1 MKVPFFIKIFIAFLL
16 FASILLG
23 FSAYIFQSF
32 YANDFQKKQFEQIEQ
47 TLNNKQHYLKQ
58 YLNTLN
64 EQLLNIGHTQ
74 TLQNYMNRGH
84 GQEALI
90 ELLKLLMKNNTMI
103 LQAKYITLNSKER
116 LKLFYKNNMLV
127 QAQED
132 ELQSIRTHSCFK
144 HIVALQQG
152 EIWNSYFEPQLF
164 KGEVLNAKQNVLKV
178 VLRVEHGF
186 LTLVVDANT
195 LMQTM
200 QDMDSKNSYIIDNK
214 GYFIIHQNQAYNWS
228 QYLFSNKTIHS
239 MYEKSREILEQKSM
253 QTTDFIS
260 KKVYINDQDFI
271 ILLTQIDKKAYEKY
285 FKNFKSYLWTIFIIG
300 LVIAIFLALIFSE
313 PLSKIYQKAQK
324 INENLDQSIKKN
336 SEELSESLKIIDRHV
351 MSIRMDKNAMITD
364 VSTAF
369 CDFSGYSKEELLGH
383 HHKILMHPDLSSEEY
398 EHMWND
404 IYAGQC
410 MMVELKGIKKDGGFY
425 WVESHIE
432 PLYEHDGEIVG
443 FNAIRNN
450 ITDKKIIENLYSDIN
465 YQVQQYNAIFQNAH
479 SGIGLVDL
487 KGNFKKVNFMF
498 SKLLGY
504 SSSELLTMN
513 CFNIVDNHAVNF
525 LRKVFV
531 EAIEIGSI
539 SNIEKIFIH
548 KDSSLIHLE
557 MSLNLLPDKNHFV
570 LVVNSLQDKRKLQ
583 ELNQNLELKI
593 KQEVEK
599 SRQKD
604 RIHQQ
609 EQIENVKLKSIG
621 SLAAGITHEINTP
634 LTYIKG
640 NFEMMQYD
648 IEDLP
653 QSATKEQMLED
664 AKRINDG
671 LNRIANIVESM
682 REISQSS
689 NETKEKVNIYSTIIT
704 ALTMTFNRSKQVS
717 RIYINQKLFNIEEIN
732 KHEEEFFCTVQK
744 QRVEQVWIVIINN
757 ALDELSQ
764 IEDYEQRVLNI
775 TINKEKND
783 IVIQFKDNAGGIK
796 QENIDTIFDAF
807 VSTKEYNGIGVGLN
821 ISKKIIEQQNGK
833 IRAFNEN
840 NGAVFEVRLQ
850 QCE

>member
-1 MKVPFFIKIFIAFLL
+1 MKVPFYLKIFIAFLL
-16 FASILLG
+16 FASILVGFLG
-23 FSAYIFQSF
+23 YLFQSF
-32 YANDFQKKQFEQIEQ
+32 YAADFQKKQTFSIQQDLNMKQAYLQKYLRSIDEQLVNLEQ
-47 TLNNKQHYLKQ
+47 TKIMQTYMQ
-58 YLNTLN
+58 
-64 EQLLNIGHTQ
+64 TQ
-74 TLQNYMNRGH
+74 TQKEEVVDLF
-84 GQEALI
+84 
-90 ELLKLLMKNNTMI
+90 KLMMSSNDMI
-103 LQAKYITLNSKER
+103 LQMKYVPLNAKENIKI
-116 LKLFYKNNMLV
+116 FYKNNQLM
-127 QAQED
+127 QADKNQLEH
-132 ELQSIRTHSCFK
+132 LSTQPCFK
-144 HIVALQQG
+144 HIVALQKG
-152 EIWNSYFEPQLF
+152 EIWHSYFEPLVQ
-164 KGEVLNAKQNVLKV
+164 KGELVKPNVYVLKV
-178 VLRVEHGF
+178 VLRSEYGF
-186 LTLVVDANT
+186 LSVVLNAQK
-195 LMQTM
+195 LMQSV
-200 QDMDSKNSYIIDNK
+200 QQINANHSYIVDQK
-214 GYFIIHQNQAYNWS
+214 GYFILHQNPTYNWS
-228 QYLFSNKTIHS
+228 QYLFSNKTIHN
-239 MYEKSREILEQKSM
+239 MYEKSRQILEQSEFMSK
-253 QTTDFIS
+253 DFVS
-260 KKVYINDQDFI
+260 KKVYINEQEYI
-271 ILLTQIDKKAYEKY
+271 ILLTQFDKQAYEEH
-285 FKNFKSYLWTIFIIG
+285 FETFEEYLLTIFIIG
-300 LVIAIFLALIFSE
+300 LVGAIFLSMIFSE
-313 PLSKIYQKAQK
+313 PLSKIYVKAEN
-324 INENLDQSIKKN
+324 INKNLDQSMKKS
-336 SEELSESLKIIDRHV
+336 SEELSESLKVIDRHV
-351 MSIRMDKNAMITD
+351 MSIRMNKDAMITQ

-383 HHKILMHPDLSSEEY
+383 HHKILMHPEMSNEEY
-398 EHMWND
+398 DAMWKA

-432 PLYEHDGEIVG
+432 PIYDDHGEITG

-487 KGNFKKVNFMF
+487 KGNLKKVNFMF

-513 CFNIVDNHAVNF
+513 CFNIVDKNAINF

-548 KDSSLIHLE
+548 KDGSLIHLE

-593 KQEVEK
+593 QEEVQK

-653 QSATKEQMLED
+653 QSATKDQMLED

-704 ALTMTFNRSKQVS
+704 ALTMTYNRSKQIS
-717 RIYINQKLFNIEEIN
+717 RIYFNNKLFNIEEIN
-732 KHEEEFFCTVQK
+732 KHEEEFFCEVQK

-757 ALDELSQ
+757 ALDELSR
-764 IEDYEQRVLNI
+764 IEDYEQRCLNI
-775 TINKEKND
+775 LIYTKKED
-783 IVIQFKDNAGGIK
+783 VIIQFKDNAGGIK
-796 QENIDTIFDAF
+796 KDIIDTIFDAF
-807 VSTKEYNGIGVGLN
+807 VSTKEHSGMGVGLN
-821 ISKKIIEQQNGK
+821 ISKKIIEQQNGE
-833 IRAFNEN
+833 IRAFNEK
-840 NGAVFEVRLQ
+840 NGAVFEVRLKR
-850 QCE
+850 CE